1 MSTFENTNSSVEHLQ
16 KGTRVKCYLETVDF
30 VIISYHSHNF
40 WEFLSNRWGFF
51 YGSEVHLLL
60 ILFSKRKYESKKS
73 INSQPDRSM
82 RHIGT
87 CLPHDIRDEWI
98 LQFSLPLAD
107 TVGTKR
113 FVRGNQRCS
122 LFQKLG
128 NISLIFVTF
137 MTMFEVFKVTRRHRK
152 ERKER
157 KK

>member
-1 MSTFENTNSSVEHLQ
+1 MGAGCMDKVKLFTFTFYLALVFSSEICEIFMSTFENTNSSVEHLR

-30 VIISYHSHNF
+30 VIISYHSHIF
-40 WEFLSNRWGFF
+40 WEFLSNRWRFF

-87 CLPHDIRDEWI
+87 CVPHDIRDEWI

-107 TVGTKR
+107 TIGTKR
-113 FVRGNQRCS
+113 FDR
-122 LFQKLG
+122 
-128 NISLIFVTF
+128 
-137 MTMFEVFKVTRRHRK
+137 
-152 ERKER
+152 
-157 KK
+157 